1 MSRWTILAVLF
12 TARLTMA
19 FQFQSVGA
27 VSPLIAETYGVSL
40 ADMGWLIGLYLAPG
54 IVVAIPGGAI
64 AARFGDKRIVML
76 SMVLMLIGV
85 IMIALAPTWGWL
97 MAGRV
102 IGGVGGV
109 IINVI
114 MTKMLVDWFAGR
126 EISTAMGVFINSWP
140 VGIALALLVL
150 PSLATTGGLTG
161 VWAFVMGIIGI
172 ALGAFALLYQT
183 PPTTSQPAAVMG
195 GAGFPI
201 VTLTLASTIWALY
214 NVGLAMVFAFGPS
227 VLSERGWSLTAASS
241 TTSIFVI
248 ATATALPLGGIIAN
262 RTGRRDTV
270 ILISLIGYSALIP
283 LVLFSPAW
291 GITITLSVAGFFF
304 GLGAGPIMTLPAV
317 ILRPGSRALGMG
329 VFFSIYYALMMAG
342 PAIAGALADRAG
354 EAGVTFLFGSAL
366 LIACIPA
373 LGIFRLMTRIKGATI
388 SP

>member
-1 MSRWTILAVLF
+1 
-12 TARLTMA
+12 
-19 FQFQSVGA
+19 
-27 VSPLIAETYGVSL
+27 
-40 ADMGWLIGLYLAPG
+40 
-54 IVVAIPGGAI
+54 
-64 AARFGDKRIVML
+64 
-76 SMVLMLIGV
+76 
-85 IMIALAPTWGWL
+85 
-97 MAGRV
+97 
-102 IGGVGGV
+102 
-109 IINVI
+109 
-114 MTKMLVDWFAGR
+114 
-126 EISTAMGVFINSWP
+126 
-140 VGIALALLVL
+140 
-150 PSLATTGGLTG
+150 
-161 VWAFVMGIIGI
+161 
-172 ALGAFALLYQT
+172 
-183 PPTTSQPAAVMG
+183 MG

-248 ATATALPLGGIIAN
+248 ATAIALPLGGIIAD

-291 GITITLSVAGFFF
+291 GITIALSVAGFFF

-317 ILRPGSRALGMG
+317 ILRPDSRALGMG

>member
-85 IMIALAPTWGWL
+85 VMIALAPTWGWL

-126 EISTAMGVFINSWP
+126 EISTAMGIFINSWP

-150 PSLATTGGLTG
+150 PSVATTGGLTG

-172 ALGAFALLYQT
+172 ALVAFALLYQT

-248 ATATALPLGGIIAN
+248 GTAIALPLGGIIAD

-270 ILISLIGYSALIP
+270 ILISLIGYSALLP
-283 LVLFSPAW
+283 VALYAPTW
-291 GITITLSVAGFFF
+291 GITIALSVAGFFF
-304 GLGAGPIMTLPAV
+304 GLGAGPIMTLPAA
-317 ILRPGSRALGMG
+317 ILRPDSRALGMG

-373 LGIFRLMTRIKGATI
+373 LGIFRLMTRIKGATV

>member
-85 IMIALAPTWGWL
+85 VMIALAPTWGWL

-126 EISTAMGVFINSWP
+126 EISTAMGIFINSWP

-150 PSLATTGGLTG
+150 PSVATTGGLTG
-161 VWAFVMGIIGI
+161 VWAFVIGIIGI
-172 ALGAFALLYQT
+172 ALVAFALLYQT

-201 VTLTLASTIWALY
+201 ITLTLASTIWALY

-248 ATATALPLGGIIAN
+248 ATAIALPLGGIIAD

-270 ILISLIGYSALIP
+270 ILISLIGYSALLP
-283 LVLFSPAW
+283 VALYAPAW
-291 GITITLSVAGFFF
+291 GITIALSVAGFFF
-304 GLGAGPIMTLPAV
+304 GLGAGTIMTLPAV
-317 ILRPGSRALGMG
+317 ILRPETRALGMG

-373 LGIFRLMTRIKGATI
+373 LGVFRLMTRIKGAAV

>member
-27 VSPLIAETYGVSL
+27 VSPLIAETYGISL

-114 MTKMLVDWFAGR
+114 MTKMLLDWFAGR

-248 ATATALPLGGIIAN
+248 ATAIALPLGGIIAD

-270 ILISLIGYSALIP
+270 ILISLIGYSALLP
-283 LVLFSPAW
+283 VVLFSPAW
-291 GITITLSVAGFFF
+291 GITIALSVAGFFF

-317 ILRPGSRALGMG
+317 ILRPDSRALGMG

-354 EAGVTFLFGSAL
+354 EAGVTFLLGSAL

-373 LGIFRLMTRIKGATI
+373 LGIFRLMTRTKGATV

>member
-172 ALGAFALLYQT
+172 ALGAFALLYKT

-248 ATATALPLGGIIAN
+248 ATAISLPIGGIIAD

-291 GITITLSVAGFFF
+291 GITIALSVAGFFF

-317 ILRPGSRALGMG
+317 VLRPDSRALGMG

>member
-64 AARFGDKRIVML
+64 AARFGDKRIVLL

-85 IMIALAPTWGWL
+85 VMIALAPAWGWL

-109 IINVI
+109 VINVI

-126 EISTAMGVFINSWP
+126 EISTAMGIFINSWP

-150 PSLATTGGLTG
+150 PSVATAAGLTG
-161 VWAFVMGIIGI
+161 VWAFVMGITTI
-172 ALGAFALLYQT
+172 ALVAFALLYQT

-248 ATATALPLGGIIAN
+248 ATAIALPLGGIIAD
-262 RTGRRDTV
+262 RTGRRDAV
-270 ILISLIGYSALIP
+270 ILISLIGYSALLP
-283 LVLFSPAW
+283 VALYAPSW
-291 GITITLSVAGFFF
+291 GILIALSTAGFFF

-317 ILRPGSRALGMG
+317 ILRPESRALGMG

-373 LGIFRLMTRIKGATI
+373 LGVFRLMTRIKGAVVG
-388 SP
+388 P

>member
-1 MSRWTILAVLF
+1 
-12 TARLTMA
+12 MA

-161 VWAFVMGIIGI
+161 VWAFVMGIIGF
-172 ALGAFALLYQT
+172 ALGAFALLYKT

-248 ATATALPLGGIIAN
+248 ATAIALPLGGIIAD

-291 GITITLSVAGFFF
+291 GITIALSVAGFFF

-317 ILRPGSRALGMG
+317 ILRPDSRALGMG

-342 PAIAGALADRAG
+342 PAIAGALADRTG
-354 EAGVTFLFGSAL
+354 GAGVTFLFGSAL